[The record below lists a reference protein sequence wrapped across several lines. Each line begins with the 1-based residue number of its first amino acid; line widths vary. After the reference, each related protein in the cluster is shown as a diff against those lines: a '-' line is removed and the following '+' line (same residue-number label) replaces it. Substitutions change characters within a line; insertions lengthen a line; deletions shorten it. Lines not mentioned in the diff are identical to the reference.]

1 MKQLYGNPCWTA
13 VLVVVVGL
21 VGACGGSGDSP
32 TAPTGGTLIV
42 RLTDDP
48 ADEVSEI
55 NVFISGLTVKPFES
69 PVVRIAQEIG
79 IVDLLTLQDS
89 TQVLTTAAVEPGSY
103 QFIQVDLDETQ
114 STIVELASGVTKD
127 LKIPS
132 QEIKVFGGFEVL
144 EDGTTTLTLDF
155 DGAQSLKKRGNG
167 EWLLQPV
174 ILQIGA
180 VVSGS

>member
-89 TQVLTTAAVEPGSY
+89 TQVLTAAGVEPGSY
-103 QFIQVDLDETQ
+103 QFIRVDLDETQ
-114 STIVELASGVTKD
+114 STIVEVGGVTKD

-132 QEIKVFGGFEVL
+132 QEIKVLGGFEVL
-144 EDGTTTLTLDF
+144 EGGMTTVTLDF
-155 DGAQSLKKRGNG
+155 DAAQSLKKRGNG

-174 ILQIGA
+174 ILQIG
-180 VVSGS
+180 VEVSGP